1 MHVLNSPR
9 SWLAA
14 PVLWFSGVVALLLVW
29 ALNYPCPES
38 WIQCYFD
45 NDGCSFVEAVTI
57 GFFFLQIAFIW
68 LFPPMAK
75 GMRRVFWQVVFSLIT
90 LIAICRELDWHKAM
104 IDVSA
109 IPGATTGT
117 PFKMRFLTNPANPL
131 GDRLLVLSCFVLV
144 IALCGGTLLYFIRKL
159 WKGLFKLHPV
169 CWSIAFLGGTCI
181 LVQIVDRAPSV
192 LRKKFGILLS
202 GPAQS
207 LLSVLEEGQELLL
220 PLFVMLALVQAYF
233 LYGEDEAQSA
243 SSGGK

>member
-1 MHVLNSPR
+1 MHVLKSSR

-14 PVLWFSGVVALLLVW
+14 PVLWLAGIAALFLAW
-29 ALNYPCPES
+29 ALNYPCPEE
-38 WIQCYFD
+38 WIQRYFD
-45 NDGCSFVEAVTI
+45 HDGHSFVEAVTI
-57 GFFFLQIAFIW
+57 GFFFLQITFIW

-75 GMRRVFWQVVFSLIT
+75 GRRRVFWQTAFSLIT
-90 LIAICRELDWHKAM
+90 LTAVCRELDWHKAM

-131 GDRLLVLSCFVLV
+131 GDRLLVLACFVLV
-144 IALCGGTLLYFIRKL
+144 IALCGGTLLYFIRRL

-181 LVQIVDRAPSV
+181 LVQIVDRAPSI
-192 LRKKFGILLS
+192 LRKKFGVVLS
-202 GPAQS
+202 APVQS

-220 PLFVMLALVQAYF
+220 PLFAMLAVVQAYF
-233 LYGEDEAQSA
+233 LYGEEESSPSAQ
-243 SSGGK
+243 